1 MRNVCVVGVRYTTVR
16 DWVRQS
22 ESERSKRQKELL
34 ERVRMIH
41 KENHEIY
48 GAPEI
53 TFELN
58 DTGTLASRG
67 MVARMMKKN
76 SIRSKIKKEYKET
89 TDSNHNLPVA
99 ENILNRDFFSGS
111 RGTKWVSDITYIWTD
126 KGWLYLAG
134 IFDIFDGDVVDWSMD
149 S

>member
-1 MRNVCVVGVRYTTVR
+1 
-16 DWVRQS
+16 
-22 ESERSKRQKELL
+22 
-34 ERVRMIH
+34 MIH